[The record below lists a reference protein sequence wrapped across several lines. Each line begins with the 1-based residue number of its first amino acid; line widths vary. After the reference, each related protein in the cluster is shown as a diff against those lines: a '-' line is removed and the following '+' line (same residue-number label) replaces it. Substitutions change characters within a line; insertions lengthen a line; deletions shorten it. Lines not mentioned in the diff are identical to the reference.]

1 MALNAAIEAARA
13 GEHGRGF
20 AVVAEEVRKLAEQS
34 NSSVHEI
41 ETIINELIAKTNRA
55 VAVMNDVKG
64 IVTAQTESVGD
75 SMGKFEGI
83 AGAIEKTREA
93 IGKLNVSGL
102 EMESKKG
109 EIIEVI
115 QNLSAIAQENAAG
128 SEEAAASIEEQTA
141 AVQEI
146 ANANQ
151 ELAKLA
157 EEMQAGLKQF
167 RF

>member
-1 MALNAAIEAARA
+1 MNEVKAI
-13 GEHGRGF
+13 
-20 AVVAEEVRKLAEQS
+20 VL
-34 NSSVHEI
+34 
-41 ETIINELIAKTNRA
+41 
-55 VAVMNDVKG
+55 
-64 IVTAQTESVGD
+64 AQTECVDG

-83 AGAIEKTREA
+83 ARAIEKTREA
-93 IGKLNVSGL
+93 IGQLNLSGQ
-102 EMESKKG
+102 EMDRKKS

-115 QNLSAIAQENAAG
+115 RNLSAIAQENAAG

-157 EEMQAGLKQF
+157 EEMQAGIKQF